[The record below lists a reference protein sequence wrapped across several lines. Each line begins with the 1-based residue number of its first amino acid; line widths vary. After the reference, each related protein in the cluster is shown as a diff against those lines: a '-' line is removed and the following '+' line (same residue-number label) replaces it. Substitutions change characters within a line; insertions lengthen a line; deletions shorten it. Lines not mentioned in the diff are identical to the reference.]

1 MGDAGTDALQ
11 NEHPQHEQSQHAR
24 KLPAR
29 SMDSFSSQ
37 KEATLSKRYIYA
49 ELLLNIRQV
58 TVSVSLA
65 PPSNSSTTLRLSSN
79 RQSIELSHDGQQC
92 SIQLPAEVIHPQ
104 QPTLSQCPPDQGQVL
119 AIPSPPSQELSVR
132 LPLADYTSRGAS
144 VGHRAGN
151 EIPWSAARLPASA
164 QFQCCNCANIFVSH
178 GCIKAWK
185 DLPSDNWAEMMDFWH
200 CHKPTGHQHAG
211 NRDAPGM
218 DKGYAASNKL
228 IATPGVGFVD
238 LCYFQFHPSDVA
250 GANIQPGHEG
260 RAGAENES
268 LLCKQCKATIGVV
281 DNRAEGYRLY
291 KWSLSLQQPH
301 TLKPISYPLQHF
313 VSAQLLSLIDN
324 QAVRRFVLTSSK
336 PGEISGL
343 ELWVFNPDLYYTS
356 TSTPHPQ
363 RAMKVFSK
371 PIPKAQEYLEMK
383 GSSHEE
389 VNLPHEI
396 YERMKKILTTSCLA
410 VFKSSKGFEGWDAGL
425 LERFDGEGV

>member
-1 MGDAGTDALQ
+1 
-11 NEHPQHEQSQHAR
+11 
-24 KLPAR
+24 
-29 SMDSFSSQ
+29 MDSLLPQ
-37 KEATLSKRYIYA
+37 EKATISKPYLYA

-65 PPSNSSTTLRLSSN
+65 PPSNSLTTLRLSSN

-92 SIQLPAEVIHPQ
+92 SIKLPAEVIHPQ
-104 QPTLSQCPPDQGQVL
+104 QPTLSQCPPDQGPVL

-132 LPLADYTSRGAS
+132 LPLAEDASRRAS
-144 VGHRAGN
+144 VEQRAEN
-151 EIPWSAARLPASA
+151 EMPWSAARLPASA

-200 CHKPTGHQHAG
+200 CHKPTGHHHAENG
-211 NRDAPGM
+211 IAPGK

-238 LCYFQFHPSDVA
+238 LCYFLFHPSDVA
-250 GANIQPGHEG
+250 GANIEPSREG
-260 RAGAENES
+260 RDNAENQS
-268 LLCKQCKATIGVV
+268 LICNQCKATIGVV

-301 TLKPISYPLQHF
+301 ALKPTSYPLQHF
-313 VSAQLLSLIDN
+313 ISAQLLSLIDN

-336 PGEISGL
+336 PGELSGL

-356 TSTPHPQ
+356 TSNPKPQ

-371 PIPKAQEYLEMK
+371 PIPKAQEYLEPR
-383 GSSHEE
+383 SASHEE
-389 VNLPHEI
+389 VNLPQEI
-396 YERMKKILTTSCLA
+396 YERMKKMLTTSCLA
-410 VFKSSKGFEGWDAGL
+410 MFKSSRGFEGWDAGL
-425 LERFDGEGV
+425 LERF